1 MIECLQLSQQLKVD
15 SKRMAVKK
23 KVCVVSPSS
32 SANLSVNKTVPERFK
47 LGMCDWTDSDSEKE
61 LDEDFQP
68 PKKAA
73 TQSLLLRKS
82 SILQK

>member
-1 MIECLQLSQQLKVD
+1 
-15 SKRMAVKK
+15 MAVKK

-32 SANLSVNKTVPERFK
+32 SANLSVNKTVLERFK
-47 LGMCDWTDSDSEKE
+47 LGIWDRTDSDSEKE

-73 TQSLLLRKS
+73 THKVCS
-82 SILQK
+82 